1 MDHEKI
7 SQVVENAV
15 LSAFQENQDYVTKG
29 LAEGL
34 DWADGWEKTLSRAVF
49 NAVHVST
56 RLSVQMAL
64 TILYE
69 TGVLE
74 YKHNIYIFIS
84 FSYYNIVS
92 CFPQFTLSTTITST
106 F

>member
-7 SQVVENAV
+7 SQMVEDAV
-15 LSAFQENQDYVTKG
+15 LSAFRDNQEYVTRG

-34 DWADGWEKTLSRAVF
+34 DWEDGWQKTISQAVF

-56 RLSVQMAL
+56 RLSVQMTL

-69 TGVLE
+69 TGVLVPPE
-74 YKHNIYIFIS
+74 NI
-84 FSYYNIVS
+84 
-92 CFPQFTLSTTITST
+92 STHPKLTVIRGGADSEVQTKPPEK
-106 F
+106 

>member
-56 RLSVQMAL
+56 RPSVQMAL

-74 YKHNIYIFIS
+74 PPESIS
-84 FSYYNIVS
+84 TCPKLTVIRGGADSQEPEKS
-92 CFPQFTLSTTITST
+92 PEK
-106 F
+106 

>member
-7 SQVVENAV
+7 SQVVEDAV
-15 LSAFQENQDYVTKG
+15 LSAFKENQEYVTRG

-34 DWADGWEKTLSRAVF
+34 DWEDGWEKTLSLALF

-56 RLSVQMAL
+56 RLSVQMTL

-74 YKHNIYIFIS
+74 PSENME
-84 FSYYNIVS
+84 
-92 CFPQFTLSTTITST
+92 TLPKLTVIRGGADPVKPEKSPEK
-106 F
+106 

>member
-7 SQVVENAV
+7 SQIVEDAV
-15 LSAFQENQDYVTKG
+15 LSAFRENQEYISKT

-34 DWADGWEKTLSRAVF
+34 DWENGWEKTLSLAVF

-64 TILYE
+64 SILYE
-69 TGVLE
+69 TGVLAPPE
-74 YKHNIYIFIS
+74 SIS
-84 FSYYNIVS
+84 TH
-92 CFPQFTLSTTITST
+92 PKLTIIRGGSDSEAPETPNEK
-106 F
+106 